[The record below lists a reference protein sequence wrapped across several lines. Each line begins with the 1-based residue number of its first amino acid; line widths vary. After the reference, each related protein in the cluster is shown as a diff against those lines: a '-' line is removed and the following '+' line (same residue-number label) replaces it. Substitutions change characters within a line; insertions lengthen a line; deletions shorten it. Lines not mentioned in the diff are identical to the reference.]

1 MEFEYEKKDI
11 KKAPKIKKVEIK
23 LDESGK
29 QPRWFFV
36 LNGVEHGFITEE
48 SAEAALKRMS

>member
-1 MEFEYEKKDI
+1 MEFDYEKKDI
-11 KKAPKIKKVEIK
+11 KKAPKIKKTEIK

-29 QPRWFFV
+29 QPRWYFV
-36 LNGVEHGFITEE
+36 LNGVEHGFISEE